1 MREIE
6 SSKNRG
12 MPILDDLLDP
22 NLKVVFC
29 GSAAGDKS
37 AKARAYYAGPQN
49 KFWDVLHRV
58 GLTPKRL
65 LPPDFRKLLKRGI
78 GLTDLAKGVSG
89 TDDKISF
96 RKGDR
101 MSLESKISNYRPRG
115 VAFNGKRAAQ
125 EYFRCK
131 VNYGRQN
138 EQMESSVVFVL
149 PSTSAATRRF
159 WNERFWK
166 ELARFLGKVR
176 TE

>member
-1 MREIE
+1 
-6 SSKNRG
+6 
-12 MPILDDLLDP
+12 MPILDDLLGP

-29 GSAAGDKS
+29 GTAAGDKS
-37 AKARAYYAGPQN
+37 AKARAYYAGPHH

-65 LPPDFRKLLKRGI
+65 LPQDFRKLLKRGI

-96 RKGDR
+96 RKEDR
-101 MSLESKISNYRPRG
+101 KSLASKISNYRPRV

-125 EYFRCK
+125 EYFRRK
-131 VNYGRQN
+131 VDYGRQN
-138 EQMESSVVFVL
+138 EQIESSVVFVL
-149 PSTSAATRRF
+149 PSTSAAARRF
-159 WNERFWK
+159 WNEKFWK
-166 ELARFLGKVR
+166 ELARFLGEVR